1 MTMRKTIVFMFLCV
15 FGFTG
20 CASGTNPYF
29 NNKNVGGLIGGGA
42 GAYGGSVLCKN
53 CKGTSKVMAIAGGTI
68 LGMLLGSKGGEYL
81 DKRDQDR
88 QVDLIKRVLEN
99 NRDGQTTTDRYSKQ
113 WTNPNTG
120 KIENHIIQ
128 QSITPQRTYQQPQRN
143 VYLQNDIQ
151 PLPNRN
157 NQVGSSL
164 YSSNRNNQN
173 LQGGQYCRDYTITVT
188 IDKGLTGGLQDTKQ
202 QFFSSCRS
210 PETGWRTL
218 Q

>member
-1 MTMRKTIVFMFLCV
+1 
-15 FGFTG
+15 
-20 CASGTNPYF
+20 F

-157 NQVGSSL
+157 NQ
-164 YSSNRNNQN
+164 N

-188 IDKGLTGGLQDTKQ
+188 IDKGLTGGLQDANVIKVLAAP
-202 QFFSSCRS
+202 R
-210 PETGWRTL
+210 
-218 Q
+218 

>member
-1 MTMRKTIVFMFLCV
+1 MTMRKIILFVFLCV
-15 FGFTG
+15 FGFVG

-29 NNKNVGGLIGGGA
+29 TNKNVGGLLGGGA

-53 CKGTSKVMAIAGGTI
+53 CKGTSKVIAIAGGTI

-88 QVDLIKRVLEN
+88 QTDLIKQVLED
-99 NRDGQTTTDRYSKQ
+99 NRDGQTTNEKYSKQ
-113 WTNPNTG
+113 WKNPNTG
-120 KIENHIIQ
+120 QTENHTIH
-128 QSITPQRTYQQPQRN
+128 QSVTPHRTYQQPQRN

-151 PLPNRN
+151 RLPN
-157 NQVGSSL
+157 GHPDKWKEYT
-164 YSSNRNNQN
+164 YSQPQQN
-173 LQGGQYCRDYTITVT
+173 TQGGQQCRDYTITVT
-188 IDKGLTGGLQDTKQ
+188 LDKGLTGGLQDTKQ